1 MYHGYSHILIQS
13 NLYRYLINIHS
24 SYPIMLPG
32 GYYFK
37 SSVKSPDTFGAS
49 NHLKRLPKMCLKMF
63 LEALILTPKYLFTS
77 DIMI

>member
-1 MYHGYSHILIQS
+1 
-13 NLYRYLINIHS
+13 
-24 SYPIMLPG
+24 MLPG